1 MRLESVDNA
10 SLPVAPFTPNYARNL
25 LLGGLAGILLGYLAA
40 FIRMNLDR
48 KLRSVDEVEELI
60 ETPVLAIVPDVK
72 DLDRRETESIDVSN
86 RGPAAEAFRQLR
98 TNFRFVDV
106 DNPIRSVVITSA
118 NEGEGKSTVAANL
131 ARVLANAGQA
141 TILVDADLR
150 RPVVAGVY
158 GVDAQI
164 GLAQVLV
171 GDVTADEALQ
181 ESGIENLLVMSAGRV
196 PHNPSE
202 LLGSH
207 RMQLL
212 LQELSHDH
220 LVVLDAPPLLPVT
233 DAALLAGIADGA
245 IVVFAIGQTYKEQA
259 RLAKRRLGQTGGRML
274 GVVLNRAPLRGLGA
288 VVYGYGYGSYTSSYG
303 EGPRVEAGCPQE
315 ADPRED
321 RQPRKVMRG
330 RELAALVALLV
341 VDILVLVLGYRAHT
355 GSLPPLQRSA
365 SAFDV
370 DPTSGELPTG
380 VPTDDDAVV
389 GPVLL
394 GVNAAG
400 DVLRATRGACEARFD
415 NPARIWTGNVGDGV
429 ALTPVDPP
437 AIHEVL
443 GLMVYA
449 DGTLRVS
456 GLDEDCEPVT
466 FDSTDSG
473 SSWAPSDVSKVWRL
487 FPDVQ
492 ATPVTGPAGEAVRA
506 PCPASQIVNLPGQKA
521 IASCD
526 VADVLPVDHR

>member
-1 MRLESVDNA
+1 MTLLDFVRLTRANWRLIFVVASVGLVAAFLWTLTRPVTYASVATGQVYVGDSTDIGQLSASLGLSQKKADTYAAYVGSQPVRSLVAEKLDIPLGLVSISGRADSITSSVVVTGYAATPQAAAALSQAGVEATAEVAKANEDKSLPQGTSLESLVR
-10 SLPVAPFTPNYARNL
+10 LTPVYDATVPAAPYTPNYVRNL
-25 LLGGLAGILLGYLAA
+25 LFGGIAGILLGYLAA
-40 FIRMNLDR
+40 FIRLNLDR

-72 DLDRRETESIDVSN
+72 DLDRRQTEGLEASN

-131 ARVLANAGQA
+131 ARVLANAGQE
-141 TILVDADLR
+141 TVLVDADLR

-158 GVDAQI
+158 GVDSQI

-181 ESGIENLLVMSAGRV
+181 ESGIQHLKVMSAGRV

-212 LQELSHDH
+212 LQELSREH

-274 GVVLNRAPLRGLGA
+274 GVVLNRAPLSGLGA

-303 EGPRVEAGCPQE
+303 
-315 ADPRED
+315 
-321 RQPRKVMRG
+321 
-330 RELAALVALLV
+330 
-341 VDILVLVLGYRAHT
+341 
-355 GSLPPLQRSA
+355 
-365 SAFDV
+365 
-370 DPTSGELPTG
+370 
-380 VPTDDDAVV
+380 
-389 GPVLL
+389 
-394 GVNAAG
+394 
-400 DVLRATRGACEARFD
+400 D
-415 NPARIWTGNVGDGV
+415 NPPSHRPGARKKPSLAKTG
-429 ALTPVDPP
+429 A
-437 AIHEVL
+437 
-443 GLMVYA
+443 
-449 DGTLRVS
+449 
-456 GLDEDCEPVT
+456 
-466 FDSTDSG
+466 
-473 SSWAPSDVSKVWRL
+473 
-487 FPDVQ
+487 
-492 ATPVTGPAGEAVRA
+492 RA
-506 PCPASQIVNLPGQKA
+506 K
-521 IASCD
+521 
-526 VADVLPVDHR
+526 

>member
-1 MRLESVDNA
+1 MRLEPVGNA

-25 LLGGLAGILLGYLAA
+25 LLGGLAGLLLGYLAA

-72 DLDRRETESIDVSN
+72 DLDRRQTESIDVSN

-181 ESGIENLLVMSAGRV
+181 ESGIENLMVMSAGRV

-303 EGPRVEAGCPQE
+303 RGSAASKPGA
-315 ADPRED
+315 
-321 RQPRKVMRG
+321 RKKPTLAKTASRG
-330 RELAALVALLV
+330 
-341 VDILVLVLGYRAHT
+341 
-355 GSLPPLQRSA
+355 
-365 SAFDV
+365 
-370 DPTSGELPTG
+370 
-380 VPTDDDAVV
+380 
-389 GPVLL
+389 
-394 GVNAAG
+394 
-400 DVLRATRGACEARFD
+400 
-415 NPARIWTGNVGDGV
+415 
-429 ALTPVDPP
+429 
-437 AIHEVL
+437 
-443 GLMVYA
+443 
-449 DGTLRVS
+449 
-456 GLDEDCEPVT
+456 
-466 FDSTDSG
+466 
-473 SSWAPSDVSKVWRL
+473 K
-487 FPDVQ
+487 
-492 ATPVTGPAGEAVRA
+492 
-506 PCPASQIVNLPGQKA
+506 
-521 IASCD
+521 
-526 VADVLPVDHR
+526 

>member
-1 MRLESVDNA
+1 VTLLDFVRLTRANWRLIFVVASLALVAAFLWTLTRPVMYASTASAQVYVGSSSDIGQLSASLGLSQKKADVYAAYVASVPVRSLVSENLGVPIGQVSLSGAADPITSSVIVTGYAGTPEAAQALAQAGVEATAEVARAAEDKSLPQGASVDSLVRLEPVDNA
-10 SLPVAPFTPNYARNL
+10 SLPAAPYTPNYARNL
-25 LLGGLAGILLGYLAA
+25 LFGGLVGVLLGYLAA

-60 ETPVLAIVPDVK
+60 DTPVLAIVPDVK
-72 DLDRRETESIDVSN
+72 DLDRRQTESVDVSN

-106 DNPIRSVVITSA
+106 DNPVRTVVVTSA

-150 RPVVAGVY
+150 RPVVAGVF

-171 GDVTADEALQ
+171 GDVTSEEALQ
-181 ESGIENLLVMSAGRV
+181 DSGIENLSVMSAGRV

-212 LQELSHDH
+212 LQDLSHDY

-274 GVVLNRAPLRGLGA
+274 GVVLNRAPLKGLGA
-288 VVYGYGYGSYTSSYG
+288 VVYGYGYGSYTSSYS
-303 EGPRVEAGCPQE
+303 EG
-315 ADPRED
+315 
-321 RQPRKVMRG
+321 QPSPKHGARKRPTLAKTASRG
-330 RELAALVALLV
+330 
-341 VDILVLVLGYRAHT
+341 
-355 GSLPPLQRSA
+355 
-365 SAFDV
+365 
-370 DPTSGELPTG
+370 
-380 VPTDDDAVV
+380 
-389 GPVLL
+389 
-394 GVNAAG
+394 
-400 DVLRATRGACEARFD
+400 
-415 NPARIWTGNVGDGV
+415 
-429 ALTPVDPP
+429 
-437 AIHEVL
+437 
-443 GLMVYA
+443 
-449 DGTLRVS
+449 
-456 GLDEDCEPVT
+456 
-466 FDSTDSG
+466 
-473 SSWAPSDVSKVWRL
+473 K
-487 FPDVQ
+487 
-492 ATPVTGPAGEAVRA
+492 
-506 PCPASQIVNLPGQKA
+506 
-521 IASCD
+521 
-526 VADVLPVDHR
+526 

>member
-1 MRLESVDNA
+1 MTLLDFVRLTRANWRLIFVVASLALVAAFLWTLTRPVMYASTASAQVYVGSSSDIGQLSASLGLSQKKADVYAAYVASVPVRSLVSENLGVPIGQVSLSGAADPITSSVIVTAYAGTPEAAQALAQAGVEATAEVARDAEDKSLPQGASVDSLVRLEPVDNA
-10 SLPVAPFTPNYARNL
+10 SLPAAPYTPNYARNL
-25 LLGGLAGILLGYLAA
+25 LFGGLAGILLGYLAA

-60 ETPVLAIVPDVK
+60 DTPVLAIVPDVK
-72 DLDRRETESIDVSN
+72 DLDRRQTESIDVSN

-106 DNPIRSVVITSA
+106 DNPVRTVVVTSA

-150 RPVVAGVY
+150 RPVVAGVF

-171 GDVTADEALQ
+171 GDVTSEEALQ
-181 ESGIENLLVMSAGRV
+181 DSGIENLSVMSAGRV

-212 LQELSHDH
+212 LQDLSHDY

-274 GVVLNRAPLRGLGA
+274 GVVLNRAPLKGLGA
-288 VVYGYGYGSYTSSYG
+288 VVYGYGYGSYTSSYA
-303 EGPRVEAGCPQE
+303 EG
-315 ADPRED
+315 
-321 RQPRKVMRG
+321 QPSSKPGARKKPTLAKTASRG
-330 RELAALVALLV
+330 
-341 VDILVLVLGYRAHT
+341 
-355 GSLPPLQRSA
+355 
-365 SAFDV
+365 
-370 DPTSGELPTG
+370 
-380 VPTDDDAVV
+380 
-389 GPVLL
+389 
-394 GVNAAG
+394 
-400 DVLRATRGACEARFD
+400 
-415 NPARIWTGNVGDGV
+415 
-429 ALTPVDPP
+429 
-437 AIHEVL
+437 
-443 GLMVYA
+443 
-449 DGTLRVS
+449 
-456 GLDEDCEPVT
+456 
-466 FDSTDSG
+466 
-473 SSWAPSDVSKVWRL
+473 K
-487 FPDVQ
+487 
-492 ATPVTGPAGEAVRA
+492 
-506 PCPASQIVNLPGQKA
+506 
-521 IASCD
+521 
-526 VADVLPVDHR
+526 